1 MPGIEPGSET
11 CRDRMTT
18 SVVADLFSPVE
29 PPSTKLSPGQF
40 VFSAVCQRQIAY
52 EPKRDAR
59 WLYHAD
65 ITSHQRGAVSDAGPM
80 KGRTLSSVCG

>member
-1 MPGIEPGSET
+1 
-11 CRDRMTT
+11 MTT
-18 SVVADLFSPVE
+18 SVVTVLLSRVA
-29 PPSTKLSPGQF
+29 PPATALTTRQF
-40 VFSAVCQRQIAY
+40 VFSAVCQRLFAY

-80 KGRTLSSVCG
+80 RGRTLSLDCG